1 MSEHPSI
8 ARTREILAVAQD
20 DDLREL
26 LRYWLALHPAA
37 RLPERAAFDPLAVPM
52 ALPRLV
58 LTEVER
64 DPYRFRVRVM
74 GTAIVTAFGADFT
87 GRYLD
92 EVLPD
97 FESDYSYLHR
107 VEVVETGMPN
117 YRHGDARMSFK
128 LDFAPL
134 ERVYLPFASDGERVD
149 MILAMAVYLARR
161 P

>member
-1 MSEHPSI
+1 M
-8 ARTREILAVAQD
+8 ARAREILEVAHD
-20 DDLREL
+20 DDLRDL
-26 LRYWLALHPAA
+26 VRYWLSVHPGS
-37 RLPERAAFDPLAVPM
+37 RLPARADFDPLNVPR

-64 DPYRFRVRVM
+64 DPYRFKVRVM
-74 GTAIVTAFGADFT
+74 GTAIVTAFGADYT

-107 VEVVETGMPN
+107 VEVAETGLPN
-117 YRHGDARMSFK
+117 YRHGNARMSFK

-134 ERVYLPFASDGERVD
+134 ERVYLPFATDGRRVD

-161 P
+161 S

>member
-1 MSEHPSI
+1 M
-8 ARTREILAVAQD
+8 ARAREILEAAHD
-20 DDLREL
+20 DDLRGL
-26 LRYWLALHPAA
+26 LRYWLSVHPGT
-37 RLPERAAFDPLAVPM
+37 RLPARADFDPLNVPR

-74 GTAIVTAFGADFT
+74 GTAIVTAFGADYT

-107 VEVVETGMPN
+107 VEVAQTGLPN

-134 ERVYLPFASDGERVD
+134 ERVYLPFATDGRRVD
-149 MILAMAVYLARR
+149 MILAMTVYLARR
-161 P
+161 S